1 LFLGNANND
10 EFYIDQISVGKFNPQ
25 TQILEDLS
33 TRLSASESAI
43 TVESDRI
50 DLFTQKSNELNR
62 IAEVNATYNATTTQ
76 TSIALINTRSG
87 FEVRNGQTL
96 FLVNVDGTFQSV
108 TVNGNQT
115 LSTSVTI
122 NSEVFVTT
130 ILAGAMLYESSF
142 TSSSRITQQ
151 AGTIVLKATESGGS
165 LNKLALV
172 RLDTSAADG
181 SAILLQANQITLD
194 GQTTFLNSLA
204 VNRFTQVASNNEVIE
219 SGTAPTVR
227 PNASALVEGDVWID
241 TANNRRPSVWNGSI
255 WGRGFSVI
263 NGGTITTGTVNAN
276 RLDVTGIFATN
287 VSITGT
293 LAMGSGGKIKQDS
306 DKWELSNT
314 GIFLG
319 SGQGVFDQATAL
331 NIGNRMRI
339 YAVDGSP
346 DVDGAYFEMFESGT
360 FMKFISQ
367 SNVIWEIASG
377 STMSVNRA
385 FSSSVSVSGNS
396 LIVGTGANKA
406 TISYTTNT
414 ARTLTIPNVGGNRT
428 FSFIDQAQTLSAN
441 QTFNFG
447 NFLLRN
453 TGNNG
458 SATINYGTAS
468 ADRTYTFAGANGTIW
483 TTGNLQLTDVGGA
496 SAINNRSIDISFG
509 GNVYRINCELLP

>member
-1 LFLGNANND
+1 
-10 EFYIDQISVGKFNPQ
+10 
-25 TQILEDLS
+25 
-33 TRLSASESAI
+33 
-43 TVESDRI
+43 
-50 DLFTQKSNELNR
+50 LFTQKSNELNR

-204 VNRFTQVASNNEVIE
+204 TNRFTQVASNNIVIE
-219 SGTAPTVR
+219 SGTAPTQR

-276 RLDVTGIFATN
+276 VVT
-287 VSITGT
+287 IT
-293 LAMGSGGKIKQDS
+293 A
-306 DKWELSNT
+306 
-314 GIFLG
+314 
-319 SGQGVFDQATAL
+319 
-331 NIGNRMRI
+331 
-339 YAVDGSP
+339 
-346 DVDGAYFEMFESGT
+346 
-360 FMKFISQ
+360 
-367 SNVIWEIASG
+367 
-377 STMSVNRA
+377 
-385 FSSSVSVSGNS
+385 
-396 LIVGTGANKA
+396 GTGAVTLDTNGLSLSSGSSLTGEVPRQVSWSNDTFIKGATIGSLKYLAVDAQNFFYVKANNVEFDAIGGGNFNVGDIVSFQGATSGGDQVFKILAIGGASTRSLIIGTETNKA
-406 TISYTTNT
+406 TIAYTTNT

-428 FSFIDQAQTLSAN
+428 FAFIDQAQTLSAN
-441 QTFNFG
+441 QTF
-447 NFLLRN
+447 
-453 TGNNG
+453 TGDVIVPN
-458 SATINYGTAS
+458 S
-468 ADRTYTFAGANGTIW
+468 
-483 TTGNLQLTDVGGA
+483 TTGTHALNVTTGDARYGRLGA
-496 SAINNRSIDISFG
+496 ANVFTGAQRFTNASFSLESLPLSDPG
-509 GNVYRINCELLP
+509 IPGRIWNDSGTLKVSP